1 MASNNS
7 KYSEEMRIQ
16 TAEYILK
23 SDKSATSLA
32 EKINIGLVDKMSAL
46 KHMHRNWKLS
56 AKHLNAS

>member
-46 KHMHRNWKLS
+46 EYYAL
-56 AKHLNAS
+56 